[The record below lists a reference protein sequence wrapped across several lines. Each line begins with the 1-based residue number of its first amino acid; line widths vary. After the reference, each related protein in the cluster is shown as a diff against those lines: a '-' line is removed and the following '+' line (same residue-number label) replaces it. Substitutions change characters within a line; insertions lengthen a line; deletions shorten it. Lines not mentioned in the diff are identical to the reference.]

1 MGIAKNMRVKLLAGV
16 LALTSGYTNKN
27 ECRRLQPTFHEVYL
41 DGNNNF
47 IPSIAGTLATCK
59 TGYNWKGPSV
69 VWESISPSGERVTIR
84 SKRFYDPWGDS
95 GDSGF
100 LYFEQLELRFF
111 PNGLTKDYEGYR
123 FECTAEYERRDGTS
137 FTCTSLFPESGVVHV
152 N

>member
-1 MGIAKNMRVKLLAGV
+1 M
-16 LALTSGYTNKN
+16 
-27 ECRRLQPTFHEVYL
+27 

-47 IPSIAGTLATCK
+47 IPSAPGTLAVCK

-69 VWESISPSGERVTIR
+69 FWESISPSGERTTIR

-111 PNGLTKDYEGYR
+111 PNGLTKEYDGYRLVTSVFSSNFFR
-123 FECTAEYERRDGTS
+123 FECTAEYERRDGST
-137 FTCTSLFPESGVVHV
+137 FTCTSNFPEQGVVHV

>member
-1 MGIAKNMRVKLLAGV
+1 MALA
-16 LALTSGYTNKN
+16 SGYTNKN
-27 ECRRLQPTFHEVYL
+27 ECRRLQPTFHGKWIKREEAHYVIQEYLKLFFLETYL
-41 DGNNNF
+41 DENNNF
-47 IPSIAGTLATCK
+47 IPSVAGTLATCK

-123 FECTAEYERRDGTS
+123 
-137 FTCTSLFPESGVVHV
+137 
-152 N
+152 

>member
-1 MGIAKNMRVKLLAGV
+1 MAIRIKTNVEGYNLLFMVIEQMRGNSLCY
-16 LALTSGYTNKN
+16 SGNLIKKS
-27 ECRRLQPTFHEVYL
+27 LEVYL

-123 FECTAEYERRDGTS
+123 
-137 FTCTSLFPESGVVHV
+137 
-152 N
+152 